1 VSSFKKSH
9 RIVSRKITKF
19 ATRRT
24 IEDSVQ
30 LQNTANDF
38 LKTMK
43 PLIEQFGSENVFNF
57 DQSGFQL
64 EIHSGRSLSNQGV
77 KKLECVV
84 QSISSTTHSYTIQPI
99 ISCNGNLLSPS
110 FIVLQETNGIFGP
123 RVKEILFTPINV
135 IVKASK
141 SGKMTS
147 KAYFPNIGSN
157 SVLSSTNNDLL
168 GQSAKKPL
176 AAGIYHGYSKPDDAN
191 QFLTEFIN
199 ELKHLQDNGFNIC
212 NKNVKI
218 RISKLL
224 CDAPAKSF
232 ILCTKGHTGFYKTN
246 AELRTNTS
254 FRNKSDK
261 NFHKGTTLFENIN
274 IGLVSQIPLDG
285 MHLVFLGVMK
295 KLITFWMRGPKNIR
309 FSDDEKKVI
318 NEEILFL
325 KNSVPVDFSRLPRSL
340 EDIEYFKAN
349 KKKVQTTKYPL
360 QQICNRLKEQEQV
373 TEQNNENFP
382 ILYKQTKIKII
393 NKERY
398 TFYKK
403 IHTEKFT
410 LSTADNENCIMIR
423 DESILCIDSIFKNIS
438 TLQIFVTARKS
449 LDPMAF
455 FNLPCSS
462 KLLNIYQTQSF

>member
-1 VSSFKKSH
+1 M
-9 RIVSRKITKF
+9 
-19 ATRRT
+19 
-24 IEDSVQ
+24 DY
-30 LQNTANDF
+30 L
-38 LKTMK
+38 
-43 PLIEQFGSENVFNF
+43 
-57 DQSGFQL
+57 FQ
-64 EIHSGRSLSNQGV
+64 
-77 KKLECVV
+77 
-84 QSISSTTHSYTIQPI
+84 
-99 ISCNGNLLSPS
+99 
-110 FIVLQETNGIFGP
+110 
-123 RVKEILFTPINV
+123 RVPKVE
-135 IVKASK
+135 K
-141 SGKMTS
+141 
-147 KAYFPNIGSN
+147 
-157 SVLSSTNNDLL
+157 SSTNNDLL

-232 ILCTKGHTGFYKTN
+232 ILCTKGHTGFYSCAKCTQSGTFINNRLTFPETN

-349 KKKVQTTKYPL
+349 
-360 QQICNRLKEQEQV
+360 R
-373 TEQNNENFP
+373 TE
-382 ILYKQTKIKII
+382 T
-393 NKERY
+393 
-398 TFYKK
+398 
-403 IHTEKFT
+403 
-410 LSTADNENCIMIR
+410 
-423 DESILCIDSIFKNIS
+423 IFIVCRTN
-438 TLQIFVTARKS
+438 
-449 LDPMAF
+449 
-455 FNLPCSS
+455 CSS
-462 KLLNIYQTQSF
+462 KYEK